1 MKSNLGYSQKDVN
14 LVISIGNGGGYVGIV
29 VFGILFDFFG
39 PFLSA
44 MISSVCLFT
53 GYFLM
58 HWANK
63 KVIPYAAVYTGLY
76 MAFVG
81 FGSNG
86 GYFTGLI
93 TNIRN
98 TKPKNRGKAT
108 GTLAALY
115 GISAAVVAQF
125 YSIFYGN
132 VERFFLFLSIVVGL
146 LPLSTSLCIRLVP
159 LDDDEDELNEDTP
172 LLNEKET
179 QNTQP
184 TPFIGDYRLL
194 STVKTVEYVLLVCI
208 AFFGTAIGV
217 TYINIVSSVVKAF
230 RITAIPATTYVT
242 ILSLSNTGGR
252 LIVGFLLDLLRPYI
266 REVAFFMFCAIIMCI
281 SHMILIFVGNTAI
294 LLVVTILSGLT
305 FGGFFALT
313 PFIINYYYGDKNF
326 GTNFALC
333 TLPVSFGGLVFS
345 YSSGAI
351 YDLFAVVDPVTGEKI
366 CFGHTCYRYT
376 FLMTT
381 CALTVAIVA
390 SFLLWMRERY
400 VDKKKMVTTINK

>member
-14 LVISIGNGGGYVGIV
+14 LVISIGNAGGYVGIV

-39 PFLSA
+39 PFISA
-44 MISSVCLFT
+44 LISSVCLFT

-63 KVIPYAAVYTGLY
+63 KAIPYAAVYAGLY
-76 MAFVG
+76 LAFVG

-108 GTLAALY
+108 GTLASLY

-125 YSIFYGN
+125 YSLFHGN
-132 VERFFLFLSIVVGL
+132 VERFFLFLSIIVGL

-159 LDDDEDELNEDTP
+159 LDVDEESDEYTP
-172 LLNEKET
+172 LLDEKENKS
-179 QNTQP
+179 NTP
-184 TPFIGDYRLL
+184 APFVGDYRLL
-194 STVKTVEYVLLVCI
+194 STVKTIEYVFLVMI

-217 TYINIVSSVVKAF
+217 TYINIVSSVVKAL
-230 RITAIPATTYVT
+230 RITSIPATTYVT
-242 ILSLSNTGGR
+242 VLSLSNTGGR

-266 REVAFFMFCAIIMCI
+266 REVAFFFFCAIIMC
-281 SHMILIFVGNTAI
+281 SGQMVLIFFGNTAI
-294 LLVVTILSGLT
+294 LLVITVICGLT

-313 PFIINYYYGDKNF
+313 PFIINYYFGDKNF

-351 YDLFAVVDPVTGEKI
+351 YDLFAEIDPVTGEKS
-366 CFGHTCYRYT
+366 CFGHICYKYT

-381 CALTVAIVA
+381 CSLVVAMAA
-390 SFLLWMRERY
+390 SFMLWMRERH
-400 VDKKKMVTTINK
+400 VDKKKSSNTTINK